1 MRQLSGKPVNGW
13 CVTLQDAVYTLSKTS
28 ISIVS
33 QAGRQHKSRNQGAED
48 GMASLSLT
56 PVPHV
61 PLGDSVFPTP
71 TVLGSARLD
80 ILVGRCGVLFL
91 ELSH

>member
-1 MRQLSGKPVNGW
+1 M
-13 CVTLQDAVYTLSKTS
+13 YTLSKTS

-33 QAGRQHKSRNQGAED
+33 QVGRQHKSRNQGAED

-71 TVLGSARLD
+71 AGWALQDWICWLADVEYS
-80 ILVGRCGVLFL
+80 F
-91 ELSH
+91 